1 MADVEVARSSDFGVN
16 DTTFFVKTHL
26 GNILQAGD
34 TALGYDL
41 TNLQIVDPEM
51 EKYSGKHQGVV
62 PDVFLVKKSYAE
74 SRRRRRERG
83 VARNWRLQRMQVEED
98 EETQQ
103 RSRGSADRMAQDEE
117 LFYQELEEDEETRA
131 QVQIFKDEN
140 AVNANVTAAAGDDDD
155 DDDDAPEVPIEELL
169 DELTLLQR
177 QADDEDD
184 ENDLDDLDDSMQ
196 E

>member
-1 MADVEVARSSDFGVN
+1 
-16 DTTFFVKTHL
+16 
-26 GNILQAGD
+26 
-34 TALGYDL
+34 
-41 TNLQIVDPEM
+41 
-51 EKYSGKHQGVV
+51 
-62 PDVFLVKKSYAE
+62 
-74 SRRRRRERG
+74 
-83 VARNWRLQRMQVEED
+83 
-98 EETQQ
+98 
-103 RSRGSADRMAQDEE
+103 MAQDEE

-140 AVNANVTAAAGDDDD
+140 AINANVTAAAGDDD

>member
-1 MADVEVARSSDFGVN
+1 MV
-16 DTTFFVKTHL
+16 
-26 GNILQAGD
+26 
-34 TALGYDL
+34 
-41 TNLQIVDPEM
+41 
-51 EKYSGKHQGVV
+51 
-62 PDVFLVKKSYAE
+62 
-74 SRRRRRERG
+74 
-83 VARNWRLQRMQVEED
+83 
-98 EETQQ
+98 
-103 RSRGSADRMAQDEE
+103 QDEE

-140 AVNANVTAAAGDDDD
+140 AINANVTAAAGDDDDD

>member
-1 MADVEVARSSDFGVN
+1 
-16 DTTFFVKTHL
+16 
-26 GNILQAGD
+26 
-34 TALGYDL
+34 
-41 TNLQIVDPEM
+41 
-51 EKYSGKHQGVV
+51 
-62 PDVFLVKKSYAE
+62 
-74 SRRRRRERG
+74 
-83 VARNWRLQRMQVEED
+83 
-98 EETQQ
+98 
-103 RSRGSADRMAQDEE
+103 MAQDEE

-140 AVNANVTAAAGDDDD
+140 AINANVTAAAGDDDD

>member
-1 MADVEVARSSDFGVN
+1 
-16 DTTFFVKTHL
+16 
-26 GNILQAGD
+26 
-34 TALGYDL
+34 
-41 TNLQIVDPEM
+41 
-51 EKYSGKHQGVV
+51 
-62 PDVFLVKKSYAE
+62 
-74 SRRRRRERG
+74 
-83 VARNWRLQRMQVEED
+83 MQVEED

-140 AVNANVTAAAGDDDD
+140 ANNVNATAAAGDDE
-155 DDDDAPEVPIEELL
+155 DDDAPEVPIEELL

-177 QADDEDD
+177 QGDDEDD
-184 ENDLDDLDDSMQ
+184 ENDLDDSMQ